1 MDWLTS
7 LLTWLLASAVIAV
20 AAFALLL
27 VWIFFR
33 YVGIIM
39 RIFQE
44 KPIFII
50 PRGEPLPE
58 AEDVTFPTRDGL
70 LLCGSYLRT
79 GRPRRRGVI
88 LFGTE
93 FGSNRWS
100 CYPYCRGLLAAGF
113 DIFTFEFR
121 NCGDSEGLPDYEPLQ
136 WVTDYEVEDVRSAI
150 RYLRS
155 RADADPRGIGFF
167 GVSRGGSAGLIAA
180 ASEPYIR
187 CVVTDGAFATISTM
201 VPYMQK
207 WVSLYSLRWNM
218 YRYFPRWIYVLA
230 AQMALWRLSRQRRC
244 QFPSLER
251 AIAQIAPRP
260 LLMIHGGNDTYI
272 RPEWARELFARAGQP
287 KELWIVEGAKHNQA
301 VQIAGEEY
309 QERICQFFLT
319 HLGGGRKTRL
329 DLPQPVETG

>member
-7 LLTWLLASAVIAV
+7 LLTWLLASAVIVAV
-20 AAFALLL
+20 AFAMLL
-27 VWIFFR
+27 VWVFFR
-33 YVGIIM
+33 YVGIIV

-50 PRGEPLPE
+50 PRGEPLPD
-58 AEDVTFPTRDGL
+58 AEDVTFPTSDGL

-79 GRPRRRGVI
+79 TRPRRRGVI

-100 CYPYCRGLLAAGF
+100 CYPYCHGLLAAGF

-155 RADADPRGIGFF
+155 RPDADPRGIGFF
-167 GVSRGGSAGLIAA
+167 GVSRGGSAGLLAA
-180 ASEPYIR
+180 VSEPYIR

-207 WVSLYSLRWNM
+207 WVSLYSLRWNI

-244 QFPSLER
+244 RFPSLEC
-251 AIAQIAPRP
+251 AIARIAPRP
-260 LLMIHGGNDTYI
+260 LLMVHGGNDTYI
-272 RPEWARELFARAGQP
+272 RPEWARELFDRAGQP

-301 VQIAGEEY
+301 VQVAGHEY
-309 QERICQFFLT
+309 QERICQFFATYLSS
-319 HLGGGRKTRL
+319 GWKTRL
-329 DLPQPVETG
+329 DLAQPVETA